1 MLKNQVDILNGCQ
14 NANKAT
20 IGDVIPFRP
29 IIWKVAAWRRA
40 IA

>member
-20 IGDVIPFRP
+20 IETITP
-29 IIWKVAAWRRA
+29 RA
-40 IA
+40 ITHVISIWLIRL